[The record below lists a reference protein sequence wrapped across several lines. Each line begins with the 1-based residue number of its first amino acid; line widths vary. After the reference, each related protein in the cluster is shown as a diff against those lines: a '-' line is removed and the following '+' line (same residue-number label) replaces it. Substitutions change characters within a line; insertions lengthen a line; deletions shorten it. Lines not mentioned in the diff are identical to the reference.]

1 VILKG
6 ALGGLVSVLFAA
18 PCRICGNALTNASRI
33 PICESCLA
41 GFERIVEPMC
51 LCCGRPFVS
60 GVAGQAMQPLCRLC
74 RANFYA
80 FDRARSFAAYDA
92 SLSEAM
98 LLLKYE
104 EVTRLGDWSSERLAE
119 IVSRG
124 GDEWKAEVVV
134 PVPLH
139 LERQR
144 ERGYNQ
150 AEMIARPLAKR
161 LGLRL
166 DTRVLMRTTPRPPQL
181 VLSRTEHWRSVRG
194 AYATLKGPR
203 VDNLRVILVDDVLT
217 TGATLD
223 ACARSLKKAGAA
235 AVLGLT
241 VGRVLLRQV
250 ATGSGRTSEKSST
263 SGKPDARS
271 EHPQK

>member
-1 VILKG
+1 MILKG

-60 GVAGQAMQPLCRLC
+60 AVAGQAMQPLCRLC

-80 FDRARSFAAYDA
+80 FDKARSFAAYDA

-104 EVTRLGDWSSERLAE
+104 EVTRLGDWFSERLAE

-124 GDEWKAEVVV
+124 GGEWKANLVV

-139 LERQR
+139 AERQR

-166 DTRVLMRTTPRPPQL
+166 DARVLMRTTPRPPQL